1 MIETGEVNNQSELA
15 EKLGISRARVYQ
27 VPAIL
32 KLDEKLMSAIEQ
44 L

>member
-27 VPAIL
+27 VLAIL